1 MSRRRSKTNSPLDR
15 VATAY
20 LGLRRTQ
27 MGLLVG
33 VALCAVLGLALHH
46 AEPGSLGS
54 RSYLPA
60 IFSTV
65 LLTFGFTT
73 RNTMATPALNELRRN
88 HQEAA
93 ALTRWVRYST
103 LAMGLCAAVALIGFG
118 MQLMGGATTI
128 CLVMYAIA
136 AAYLFL
142 LGPVRP

>member
-1 MSRRRSKTNSPLDR
+1 MSRRKAKSNPALDR

-27 MGLLVG
+27 MALLFG
-33 VALCAVLGLALHH
+33 VAICAVLGLALHH

-54 RSYLPA
+54 RSYLQA

-65 LLTFGFTT
+65 LLTFGYTT
-73 RNTMATPALNELRRN
+73 RNSMATPALRELRRN
-88 HQEAA
+88 HQDLI
-93 ALTRWVRYST
+93 ALARWNRYST
-103 LAMGLCAAVALIGFG
+103 LSMGLCAAVALIGFG

-128 CLVMYAIA
+128 CLVLYAIA

>member
-1 MSRRRSKTNSPLDR
+1 MSRRKSKTNSTLDR
-15 VATAY
+15 VAAAY

-27 MGLLVG
+27 MALLLG
-33 VALCAVLGLALHH
+33 VAICAALGLALHH

-65 LLTFGFTT
+65 LLTFAFTT
-73 RNTMATPALNELRRN
+73 RNSMATPALRELRRD
-88 HQEAA
+88 HQDEAA
-93 ALTRWVRYST
+93 LARWTRYST
-103 LAMGLCAAVALIGFG
+103 LAMGLCAGVALIGFG

-142 LGPVRP
+142 LGPIRP